1 MKISSIVHGSN
12 LALEDRKRSLQRK
25 EASEIYKKHAKYT
38 DTSKNPL
45 LEALE
50 HLLSGKTEKELHD
63 TDAVVAR
70 KSQEQ
75 PVGESK
81 NQPKELAPF
90 ENEDLSF
97 IMPGKLQKDFARN
110 PDEQTLIGLD
120 LEKLLFQRSFN
131 TATQKYISH
140 IAMVNNGYRSV
151 DEPVFSQ
158 IA

>member
-1 MKISSIVHGSN
+1 MKISSIVQGSN

-63 TDAVVAR
+63 TDVAAR
-70 KSQEQ
+70 TSSHL

-81 NQPKELAPF
+81 NQPKEFNPL
-90 ENEDLSF
+90 ENEDVSF
-97 IMPGKLQKDFARN
+97 VMPKKFQKDLARN
-110 PDEQTLIGLD
+110 RDEQTLNDLD
-120 LEKLLFQRSFN
+120 KLLFQRSFN
-131 TATQKYISH
+131 TATQKYNSH
-140 IAMVNNGYRSV
+140 IAMVNNGYRSI
-151 DEPVFSQ
+151 DEPIFSQ

>member
-1 MKISSIVHGSN
+1 MKISSLVHGSN
-12 LALEDRKRSLQRK
+12 LALEERKRLLQRK

-63 TDAVVAR
+63 VDAVAG
-70 KSQEQ
+70 KNPQQ

-81 NQPKELAPF
+81 DQPKEWAPF
-90 ENEDLSF
+90 ENEDLPF
-97 IMPGKLQKDFARN
+97 IMPEKFQKDFARN
-110 PDEQTLIGLD
+110 PDEQTVFGLD

>member
-1 MKISSIVHGSN
+1 MKISSIVQGSN
-12 LALEDRKRSLQRK
+12 LVLEDRKRTMQRK

-63 TDAVVAR
+63 TDAAAR
-70 KSQEQ
+70 KSSQLS
-75 PVGESK
+75 VGESK
-81 NQPKELAPF
+81 NQSKEFAPL

-97 IMPGKLQKDFARN
+97 SMPEKFQKDFARN
-110 PDEQTLIGLD
+110 PDEQSLIDLD

-140 IAMVNNGYRSV
+140 IAMVNNGYRSI
-151 DEPVFSQ
+151 DEPAFSQ

>member
-12 LALEDRKRSLQRK
+12 LALEERKRSQQRK

-63 TDAVVAR
+63 TDAAAR
-70 KSQEQ
+70 KSSQL

-81 NQPKELAPF
+81 NQPKEFAPL

-97 IMPGKLQKDFARN
+97 VMPEKFQKELARN
-110 PDEQTLIGLD
+110 SDEQTLIDLD
-120 LEKLLFQRSFN
+120 LEKRLFQRSFN

-140 IAMVNNGYRSV
+140 IAMVNNGYRSIN
-151 DEPVFSQ
+151 EPVFSQ

>member
-1 MKISSIVHGSN
+1 MKISSLVHGSN
-12 LALEDRKRSLQRK
+12 LALEERKRLLQRK

-63 TDAVVAR
+63 VDAVAR
-70 KSQEQ
+70 KDSQQ

-81 NQPKELAPF
+81 EQPKEVAPLA
-90 ENEDLSF
+90 NEDLSF
-97 IMPGKLQKDFARN
+97 TMPEKFQKDFARN
-110 PDEQTLIGLD
+110 PDEQTVFGLD

-151 DEPVFSQ
+151 DEPIFSQ
-158 IA
+158 NA

>member
-1 MKISSIVHGSN
+1 MKISSIVQGSN
-12 LALEDRKRSLQRK
+12 LVLEDRKRTMQRK

-63 TDAVVAR
+63 TDAASR
-70 KSQEQ
+70 KSSQLS
-75 PVGESK
+75 VGESK
-81 NQPKELAPF
+81 NQPKEFAPL

-97 IMPGKLQKDFARN
+97 SMPEKFQKDFARN
-110 PDEQTLIGLD
+110 PDEQSLIDLD
-120 LEKLLFQRSFN
+120 FEKLLFQRSFN

-140 IAMVNNGYRSV
+140 IAMVNNGYRSI